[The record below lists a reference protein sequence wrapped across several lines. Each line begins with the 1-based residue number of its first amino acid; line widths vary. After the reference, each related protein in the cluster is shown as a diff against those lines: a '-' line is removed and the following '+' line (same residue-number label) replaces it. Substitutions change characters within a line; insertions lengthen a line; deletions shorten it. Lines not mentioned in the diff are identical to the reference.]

1 MLRRWLLIGALCATS
16 VGFASVPGARA
27 RQQTTRAWLQS
38 FPVKAGDLATIGE
51 NAYFILKPGYQITL
65 EGLEDGKT
73 VRLVVTVL
81 ADTKRIA
88 GIDTRVV
95 EERETRADALAEVS
109 RNYFAIEKGTRN
121 VYYFG
126 EDVDVYTDG
135 KVTNHESAWLHG
147 MHATFGLMMPG
158 TATVGL
164 RYYQEMAPGV
174 AMDRA
179 EILSATR
186 QVTTPAGTFANCL
199 ETEET
204 TPLERGA
211 REVKIYAPGIGL
223 IRDGPLALTAHGRR
237 AGVST
242 GPSPASR

>member
-1 MLRRWLLIGALCATS
+1 
-16 VGFASVPGARA
+16 
-27 RQQTTRAWLQS
+27 
-38 FPVKAGDLATIGE
+38 
-51 NAYFILKPGYQITL
+51 
-65 EGLEDGKT
+65 
-73 VRLVVTVL
+73 
-81 ADTKRIA
+81 
-88 GIDTRVV
+88 
-95 EERETRADALAEVS
+95 
-109 RNYFAIEKGTRN
+109 
-121 VYYFG
+121 
-126 EDVDVYTDG
+126 
-135 KVTNHESAWLHG
+135 